1 MNLWEECIEP
11 LVFIK
16 FNIMVLRYTISRDFI
31 DVFWSF
37 YLIHRR
43 SDEVLSW
50 CCVCCPFIHL
60 SKITISP
67 QVLSRFYSNLYRMF
81 TNYIIMV
88 CRCAPGGSAS
98 HTLDFI
104 VVSRKS
110 LANSCS
116 LNKLFAGLTKIHI
129 QISYGLSVVEMV
141 EAASQVLGNFF
152 IGVSS
157 SACCNIL
164 GTIFFNIVGN
174 ACMYYWSFLH
184 WSN

>member
-1 MNLWEECIEP
+1 MTWWFYTYFWLFDEP
-11 LVFIK
+11 
-16 FNIMVLRYTISRDFI
+16 MGRMHWTISFYQIRYNGTQIYHFSW
-31 DVFWSF
+31 FHWHFLEF
-37 YLIHRR
+37 YLIHRK

-50 CCVCCPFIHL
+50 CCVCCLFIHL

-67 QVLSRFYSNLYRMF
+67 RVLSRFYSNLYRMF

-116 LNKLFAGLTKIHI
+116 LKLFAGLTKIHI
-129 QISYGLSVVEMV
+129 QISYGLSVEMV

-164 GTIFFNIVGN
+164 GTIFFVVNSCNSI
-174 ACMYYWSFLH
+174 
-184 WSN
+184 